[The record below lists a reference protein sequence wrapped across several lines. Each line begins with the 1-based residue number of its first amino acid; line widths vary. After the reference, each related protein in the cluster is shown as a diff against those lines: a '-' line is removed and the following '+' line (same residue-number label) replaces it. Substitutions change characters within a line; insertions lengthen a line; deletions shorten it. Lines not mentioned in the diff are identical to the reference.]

1 MKKKRF
7 TEAQIVSILHQQ
19 EAGKSA
25 KDISREHGIS
35 DATFYNWKAKYGG
48 MQVSDVKRMKDLEE
62 ENARLKR
69 IVANQTLEIDAIKT
83 VLEKKLRRPD
93 DKREVAV
100 MLVQEK
106 LSVRRACKLVALPR
120 SVLMYQKKPKDDS
133 SLIEALHEL
142 VDKHPTIG
150 FWKCYYRLRRKG
162 CDCNHKRLYRV
173 YTMLRL
179 NVRRKARRRLPQRI
193 KQPLMVPQAVNQGW
207 SMDFMCDSLVD
218 GRRFRLLNI
227 IDDYNRE
234 SLAIEIDTSLP
245 ALRVI
250 RTLEQLIERRTK
262 PQVIRVD
269 NGPEFIS
276 DRLQQWCDDR
286 QIRLQFMQPGKP
298 MQNGFVERN
307 NGSLRKELLDAY
319 LFYSLPEVRQM
330 AHEWQQD
337 YNYQRPHESLGN
349 VPPVEF
355 INPFP

>member
-1 MKKKRF
+1 
-7 TEAQIVSILHQQ
+7 
-19 EAGKSA
+19 
-25 KDISREHGIS
+25 
-35 DATFYNWKAKYGG
+35 
-48 MQVSDVKRMKDLEE
+48 
-62 ENARLKR
+62 
-69 IVANQTLEIDAIKT
+69 
-83 VLEKKLRRPD
+83 
-93 DKREVAV
+93 

-106 LSVRRACKLVALPR
+106 LSIRRACSLVKLPR
-120 SVLMYQKKPKDDS
+120 SVLMYRKKPKNDS

-142 VDKHPTIG
+142 VNKHPTIG

-162 CDCNHKRLYRV
+162 YGCNHKRLYRV
-173 YTMLRL
+173 YTLLKL

-193 KQPLMVPQAVNQGW
+193 KQPLLVPQTINQGW

-234 SLAIEIDTSLP
+234 SLAIEVDTSLP
-245 ALRVI
+245 SLRVI
-250 RTLEQLIERRTK
+250 RVLEQLIEHRTK

-276 DRLQQWCDDR
+276 DRLQQWCDDKKI
-286 QIRLQFMQPGKP
+286 QLQFIQPGKP

-319 LFYSLPEVRQM
+319 LFYSLAEVRLMTQ
-330 AHEWQQD
+330 EWQQD
-337 YNYQRPHESLGN
+337 YNQQRPHESLGN

-355 INPFP
+355 INPFPCDY

>member
-1 MKKKRF
+1 
-7 TEAQIVSILHQQ
+7 
-19 EAGKSA
+19 
-25 KDISREHGIS
+25 
-35 DATFYNWKAKYGG
+35 
-48 MQVSDVKRMKDLEE
+48 
-62 ENARLKR
+62 
-69 IVANQTLEIDAIKT
+69 
-83 VLEKKLRRPD
+83 
-93 DKREVAV
+93 

-106 LSVRRACKLVALPR
+106 LSVRRACKLVSLAR
-120 SVLMYQKKPKDDS
+120 SVMMYRKVPKDDS
-133 SLIEALHEL
+133 SLIEALHQL
-142 VDKHPTIG
+142 VEKHPTIG

-162 CDCNHKRLYRV
+162 FDCNHKRLYRV

-179 NVRRKARRRLPQRI
+179 NVRRKAKRRIPQRI
-193 KQPLMVPQAVNQGW
+193 KEPLEVPATINQGW

-250 RTLEQLIERRTK
+250 RTLQQLIERRTK

-276 DRLQQWCDDR
+276 DKLQQWCDD
-286 QIRLQFMQPGKP
+286 QKIRLQFIQPGKP
-298 MQNGFVERN
+298 VQNAFIERN

-319 LFYSLPEVRQM
+319 LFYSLREVRQM
-330 AHEWQQD
+330 AEEWRQD
-337 YNYQRPHESLGN
+337 YNCERPHEALGF

-355 INPFP
+355 I

>member
-1 MKKKRF
+1 
-7 TEAQIVSILHQQ
+7 
-19 EAGKSA
+19 
-25 KDISREHGIS
+25 
-35 DATFYNWKAKYGG
+35 
-48 MQVSDVKRMKDLEE
+48 
-62 ENARLKR
+62 
-69 IVANQTLEIDAIKT
+69 
-83 VLEKKLRRPD
+83 
-93 DKREVAV
+93 

-106 LSVRRACKLVALPR
+106 LSVRRACRLLSLPR
-120 SVLMYQKKPKDDS
+120 SVMMYQKVPKNDS
-133 SLIEALHEL
+133 SLIEGLGEL

-162 CDCNHKRLYRV
+162 YSCNHKRLYRV
-173 YTMLRL
+173 YTLLRL
-179 NVRRKARRRLPQRI
+179 NVRRRAKKRLPQRI
-193 KQPLMVPQAVNQGW
+193 KEPLVIPAAVNQGW

-250 RTLEQLIERRTK
+250 RTLQKLIERK
-262 PQVIRVD
+262 AIPQTIRVD

-276 DRLQQWCDDR
+276 DRLQQWCDDK
-286 QIRLQFMQPGKP
+286 QIRLQFIQPGKP

-319 LFYSLPEVRQM
+319 LFYSLSEVRQM
-330 AHEWQQD
+330 AQEWQHD
-337 YNYQRPHESLGN
+337 YNYERPHDSLGN

>member
-1 MKKKRF
+1 
-7 TEAQIVSILHQQ
+7 
-19 EAGKSA
+19 
-25 KDISREHGIS
+25 
-35 DATFYNWKAKYGG
+35 
-48 MQVSDVKRMKDLEE
+48 
-62 ENARLKR
+62 
-69 IVANQTLEIDAIKT
+69 
-83 VLEKKLRRPD
+83 
-93 DKREVAV
+93 

-106 LSVRRACKLVALPR
+106 LSVRRACSLVSLSR
-120 SVLMYQKKPKDDS
+120 SVMGYQKKPKDDS
-133 SLIEALHEL
+133 SLIEALHQL
-142 VDKHPTIG
+142 VDKHPTVG

-162 CDCNHKRLYRV
+162 LTCNHKRLYRV
-173 YTMLRL
+173 YTLLRL
-179 NVRRKARRRLPQRI
+179 NVRRKAKRRVPQRI
-193 KQPLMVPQAVNQGW
+193 KEPLVVPETINQSW

-250 RTLEQLIERRTK
+250 RTLQRLIEMRNK
-262 PQVIRVD
+262 PQTIRVD

-276 DRLQQWCDDR
+276 DKLQQWCDD
-286 QIRLQFMQPGKP
+286 QKIRLQFIQPGKP

-319 LFYSLPEVRQM
+319 LFYSLPEVRDM
-330 AHEWQQD
+330 AEEWKQD
-337 YNYQRPHESLGN
+337 YNYERPHESLGF

>member
-1 MKKKRF
+1 
-7 TEAQIVSILHQQ
+7 
-19 EAGKSA
+19 
-25 KDISREHGIS
+25 
-35 DATFYNWKAKYGG
+35 
-48 MQVSDVKRMKDLEE
+48 
-62 ENARLKR
+62 
-69 IVANQTLEIDAIKT
+69 
-83 VLEKKLRRPD
+83 
-93 DKREVAV
+93 

-106 LSVRRACKLVALPR
+106 LSIRRACQLVHLPR
-120 SVLMYQKKPKDDS
+120 SVMMYQKVPKDDS
-133 SLIEALHEL
+133 SLIEALHQL

-162 CDCNHKRLYRV
+162 YKCNHKRLYRV
-173 YTMLRL
+173 YTLLRL

-193 KQPLMVPQAVNQGW
+193 KQPLLLPQAINQGW

-276 DRLQQWCDDR
+276 DRLQQWCGDK
-286 QIRLQFMQPGKP
+286 QIRLQFIQPGKP

-330 AHEWQQD
+330 AHQWQQD

>member
-1 MKKKRF
+1 
-7 TEAQIVSILHQQ
+7 
-19 EAGKSA
+19 
-25 KDISREHGIS
+25 
-35 DATFYNWKAKYGG
+35 
-48 MQVSDVKRMKDLEE
+48 
-62 ENARLKR
+62 
-69 IVANQTLEIDAIKT
+69 
-83 VLEKKLRRPD
+83 
-93 DKREVAV
+93 

-120 SVLMYQKKPKDDS
+120 SVMLYRKKPKDDS
-133 SLIEALHEL
+133 SLIDALHQL

-162 CDCNHKRLYRV
+162 YSCNHKKLYRV
-173 YTMLRL
+173 YTLLRL
-179 NVRRKARRRLPQRI
+179 NVRRKAKRRVPQRI
-193 KQPLMVPQAVNQGW
+193 KEPLLVPATINQVW

-250 RTLEQLIERRTK
+250 RTLQRLIEMRTK
-262 PQVIRVD
+262 PQTIRVD

-276 DRLQQWCDDR
+276 DRLQQWCDENE
-286 QIRLQFMQPGKP
+286 IRLQFIQPGKP

-319 LFYSLPEVRQM
+319 LFYSLAEVRMM
-330 AHEWQQD
+330 AEEWRQD
-337 YNYQRPHESLGN
+337 YNCQRPHQSLGF

>member
-1 MKKKRF
+1 
-7 TEAQIVSILHQQ
+7 
-19 EAGKSA
+19 
-25 KDISREHGIS
+25 
-35 DATFYNWKAKYGG
+35 
-48 MQVSDVKRMKDLEE
+48 
-62 ENARLKR
+62 
-69 IVANQTLEIDAIKT
+69 
-83 VLEKKLRRPD
+83 
-93 DKREVAV
+93 

-106 LSVRRACKLVALPR
+106 LSVRRACKLVELPR
-120 SVLMYQKKPKDDS
+120 SVLMYHKKPKDDS

-162 CDCNHKRLYRV
+162 YGCNHKRLYRV

-179 NVRRKARRRLPQRI
+179 NVRRKVRRRLPQRI
-193 KQPLMVPQAVNQGW
+193 KQPLLAPQAINQGW

-227 IDDYNRE
+227 IDEYNRE

-262 PQVIRVD
+262 PQTIRVD

-276 DRLQQWCDDR
+276 DRLQQWCDDK
-286 QIRLQFMQPGKP
+286 QIQLQFIQPGKP

-319 LFYSLPEVRQM
+319 LFYSLREVRQM
-330 AHEWQQD
+330 AEEWQHD
-337 YNYQRPHESLGN
+337 YNYERPHESLGN

-355 INPFP
+355 I

>member
-1 MKKKRF
+1 
-7 TEAQIVSILHQQ
+7 
-19 EAGKSA
+19 
-25 KDISREHGIS
+25 
-35 DATFYNWKAKYGG
+35 
-48 MQVSDVKRMKDLEE
+48 
-62 ENARLKR
+62 
-69 IVANQTLEIDAIKT
+69 
-83 VLEKKLRRPD
+83 
-93 DKREVAV
+93 

-120 SVLMYQKKPKDDS
+120 SVLMYHKKPKDDS

-162 CDCNHKRLYRV
+162 YSCNHKRLYRV
-173 YTMLRL
+173 YTMLKL

-193 KQPLMVPQAVNQGW
+193 KQPLQAPQAINQGW

-227 IDDYNRE
+227 IDEYNRE

-262 PQVIRVD
+262 PRTIRVD

-276 DRLQQWCDDR
+276 DRLQQWCDDKH
-286 QIRLQFMQPGKP
+286 ILLQFIQPGKP

-319 LFYSLPEVRQM
+319 LFYSLHQVREM
-330 AHEWQQD
+330 AQEWQHD
-337 YNYQRPHESLGN
+337 YNHERPHESLGN
-349 VPPVEF
+349 IPPVEF
-355 INPFP
+355 I